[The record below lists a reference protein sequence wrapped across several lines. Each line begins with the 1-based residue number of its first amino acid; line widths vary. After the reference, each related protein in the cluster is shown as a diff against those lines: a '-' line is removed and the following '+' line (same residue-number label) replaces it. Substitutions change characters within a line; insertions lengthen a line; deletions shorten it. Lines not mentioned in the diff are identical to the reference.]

1 MIFTII
7 VLSIVVVVLLFY
19 CGYFYLHARLGEEM
33 LKSKDSMILSLRATV
48 GRRNSTICELKEEV
62 RLYKLRADPVEWVNY
77 YFSNNNKNKTT

>member
-7 VLSIVVVVLLFY
+7 ILSIVVVVLLFY

-48 GRRNSTICELKEEV
+48 GRRNSTINELKKQV
-62 RLYKLRADPVEWVNY
+62 WYYKLKADPVEWVNY
-77 YFSNNNKNKTT
+77 YFPNNKKNKTT